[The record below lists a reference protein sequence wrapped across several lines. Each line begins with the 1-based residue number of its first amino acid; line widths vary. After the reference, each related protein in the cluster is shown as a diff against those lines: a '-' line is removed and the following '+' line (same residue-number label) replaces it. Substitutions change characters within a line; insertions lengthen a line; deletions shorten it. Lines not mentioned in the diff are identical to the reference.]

1 MCLAVRD
8 NLLNMNIMRNN
19 CKLIDFHRHL
29 CERERKGDRESEQAN
44 DRVNERDNE
53 RGKMREARKDDE
65 GGIVSYTRNNLIL
78 ISFCKVNFR
87 SRRTLFN
94 NQIF

>member
-1 MCLAVRD
+1 MCLAIRD
-8 NLLNMNIMRNN
+8 NLLNMNIMRSN

-29 CERERKGDRESEQAN
+29 CERERKVDRESERAN
-44 DRVNERDNE
+44 ERVNERD
-53 RGKMREARKDDE
+53 GDREARKDDE

-87 SRRTLFN
+87 SRQTLFN